1 MMLMDYSRPRAERL
15 GARWLEAMLLE
26 TPSHPTGPT
35 IYFDNSS
42 KAARRTGRACPPVA
56 PPSPRAPPQTLPL
69 FAVKESSST
78 ALNQQ
83 GRY

>member
-35 IYFDNSS
+35 ILIS
-42 KAARRTGRACPPVA
+42 KSIAEGPAASPSLVPRNA
-56 PPSPRAPPQTLPL
+56 PT
-69 FAVKESSST
+69 
-78 ALNQQ
+78 Q
-83 GRY
+83 GAT